1 MEPCP
6 KIKEISAMKI
16 EDRSVFEVI
25 KFFGRRFCDADVFD
39 FFNPTIFMF
48 LSSENIFTKQIILSL
63 SGKKRRYLL

>member
-6 KIKEISAMKI
+6 KINEISAMKT

-48 LSSENIFTKQIILSL
+48 LSSENIFTK
-63 SGKKRRYLL
+63 